1 MSTQVTVVSDTTTEA
16 GKHRRLVRTQIFGAV
31 IDGRELRLVPAHLH
45 PEATVIGEG
54 QEINGAPH
62 IVVQLPC
69 GMIVVRVTASLVRA
83 GNHFTGRPGPGG
95 APVYDAGSVSQYR
108 EGGVAWQSPEDAW
121 GPKHMGVRR
130 APKGL
135 MHKLRVFNLDREFF
149 EAFDDAPD
157 RDPEKRARAFTP
169 PLPEA
174 EREARNAEKL
184 ARRMQDRHEHLAA
197 TDRQNYHSRLADATT
212 RRKKR
217 AKARGTKSRGI
228 VLPKP
233 KRRT

>member
-69 GMIVVRVTASLVRA
+69 GMIVVRVTASAARA

-95 APVYDAGSVSQYR
+95 TPVYDAGSVSQYR

-130 APKGL
+130 APQGL

-149 EAFDDAPD
+149 EAFDEAVEVQAP
-157 RDPEKRARAFTP
+157 
-169 PLPEA
+169 
-174 EREARNAEKL
+174 
-184 ARRMQDRHEHLAA
+184 
-197 TDRQNYHSRLADATT
+197 NYHSRLADATT

-217 AKARGTKSRGI
+217 AKAKGTKSRGV

>member
-1 MSTQVTVVSDTTTEA
+1 MSTQVAVVSDTTIEA

-69 GMIVVRVTASLVRA
+69 GMIVVRVTASAARA

-95 APVYDAGSVSQYR
+95 TPVYDAGSVSQYR
-108 EGGVAWQSPEDAW
+108 QGGVAWQSPADAW
-121 GPKHMGVRR
+121 GPKHLGVRR
-130 APKGL
+130 ARQGL
-135 MHKLRVFNLDREFF
+135 MHKRRVVHLDRDFG
-149 EAFDDAPD
+149 EALDEAVQAQAP
-157 RDPEKRARAFTP
+157 
-169 PLPEA
+169 
-174 EREARNAEKL
+174 
-184 ARRMQDRHEHLAA
+184 
-197 TDRQNYHSRLADATT
+197 NYHPRLADATT

-217 AKARGTKSRGI
+217 AKAKGTKSRGI